1 LPDLLKELGF
11 HVISRPAIGVTQRGV
26 DVAAVGK
33 DEDGDRKLFLFSAPT
48 DLRIRSARTSRLST
62 PREIQ

>member
-48 DLRIRSARTSRLST
+48 DLRMSARTSRLST